1 MNTQPYPKG
10 WNRCTVIIMNT
21 LTACVIPIISCLL
34 TIPPRNIMNFWI
46 LKKSLCIL
54 FRLKKYFQQIQKA
67 TWRIAG
73 TRLSSPLSWPAAPE
87 LQLSPSSVPS
97 LGHGG
102 SVGLLPAH
110 RGSPYQKNSCP
121 LRSDSLNTQT
131 HTQFTA
137 TTVKNTQLLKI
148 RGQVCLTVP
157 GRNALMALKW
167 LSCEDWN

>member
-1 MNTQPYPKG
+1 MDTQPHPKG
-10 WNRCTVIIMNT
+10 WNRCTVVIMNT
-21 LTACVIPIISCLL
+21 LIIIFIDNPTQEHNEFLNS
-34 TIPPRNIMNFWI
+34 
-46 LKKSLCIL
+46 KKSLCIL

-87 LQLSPSSVPS
+87 LQRSPSSVPS

-137 TTVKNTQLLKI
+137 TTVTNTQLLKI

-157 GRNALMALKW
+157 GRNALMALKR